1 MAKSKFRLQIHPE
14 GFNQVRRD
22 PRIQDDLDRR
32 AEAIAAAAGGGDDF
46 VAHSSPTSTRARS
59 VVVTA
64 TIDGM
69 LAEARDRA
77 LTNALDAG
85 R

>member
-14 GFNQVRRD
+14 GFNEVRKD
-22 PRIQDDLDRR
+22 PRVQEDLNAR

-46 VAHSSPTSTRARS
+46 VVHPSPTSTRART

-64 TIDGM
+64 TVDGM

-77 LTNALDAG
+77 LTRALDAG